1 MNVIGDVSFLVGHYN
16 YNSPSSERFIEAC
29 KNSGIPHVHDLNT
42 AKGTLGVAQASK
54 SLIIVLGR
62 NVVYLRMH

>member
-1 MNVIGDVSFLVGHYN
+1 MNETGVVFCSVGHYN

-54 SLIIVLGR
+54 SLIIVLDR